1 MTNPRQTISEIL
13 VKWDMPTRQAAINEL
28 VQLIEATVLE
38 VIGKNGIYANNSH
51 VGRKLA
57 EQRARLAQLLGREK
71 GN

>member
-38 VIGKNGIYANNSH
+38 VIGENGIYANNSH

-57 EQRARLAQLLGREK
+57 EQRTRLAQLLGRVK
-71 GN
+71 GQ